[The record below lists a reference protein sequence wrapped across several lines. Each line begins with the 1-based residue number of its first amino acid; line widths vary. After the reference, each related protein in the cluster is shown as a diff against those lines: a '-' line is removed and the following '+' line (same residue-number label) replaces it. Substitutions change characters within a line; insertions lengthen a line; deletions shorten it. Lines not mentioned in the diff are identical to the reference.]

1 MNFLYINNL
10 TTVKNS
16 LKNYDNNVKM
26 VFNNYE
32 KKVID
37 KNSILESA
45 MLLIKLNGLK
55 TVCVLNKDKVVGILD
70 VEDII
75 DALLKKKNFNLK
87 VENIMNKSF
96 KYLTSYNKNELIKLF
111 KKFNLTI
118 VPIVD
123 KRMQLKKIVHIRDI
137 L

>member
-1 MNFLYINNL
+1 M
-10 TTVKNS
+10 
-16 LKNYDNNVKM
+16 
-26 VFNNYE
+26 
-32 KKVID
+32 KKLEIISID
-37 KNSILESA
+37 KNSTLESA

-75 DALLKKKNFNLK
+75 DALLKKKFNLK

-111 KKFNLTI
+111 KNLILLI
-118 VPIVD
+118 V
-123 KRMQLKKIVHIRDI
+123 Q
-137 L
+137 